1 MNMLVNTKANK
12 IAIEILIS
20 ESKELFDNCFANKES
35 IEEQVGFT
43 LDWRR
48 LDGKKS
54 SRILLERDADVANEE
69 ARPEQ
74 FDWMIDKVVRMKK
87 AFTQYLK

>member
-20 ESKELFDNCFANKES
+20 ESKELFDRCFANKES

-54 SRILLERDADVANEE
+54 SRILLEREADVANED

-74 FDWMIDKVVRMKK
+74 FDWMIDRLVRMKK
-87 AFTQYLK
+87 AFSPYLK